1 MSFPL
6 NGRIAIVENDI
17 NEALPLFESFAK
29 NNIPYVFYK
38 GDDIKYLPE
47 EDCTKNDIRI
57 LFLDLNLI
65 GENPGA
71 NKDVKSTLYGVLKR
85 IISPK
90 NYPYALIYW
99 SKQVEDYNEII
110 QDLFNGDLKDRK
122 PICIEPFVKHIFF
135 PTTKGDRTEELPD
148 IFQKTLEVLHKHPA
162 FSYLLHWENQ
172 IHNSAD
178 KTLEE
183 TFNFSNSTNSWEEDA
198 NFVFN
203 KLGKNYQFSIKCI
216 R

>member
-71 NKDVKSTLYGVLKR
+71 NKDVKSTSIR
-85 IISPK
+85 
-90 NYPYALIYW
+90 
-99 SKQVEDYNEII
+99 SK
-110 QDLFNGDLKDRK
+110 
-122 PICIEPFVKHIFF
+122 
-135 PTTKGDRTEELPD
+135 
-148 IFQKTLEVLHKHPA
+148 
-162 FSYLLHWENQ
+162 
-172 IHNSAD
+172 
-178 KTLEE
+178 
-183 TFNFSNSTNSWEEDA
+183 TNSEIVERC
-198 NFVFN
+198 FPRM
-203 KLGKNYQFSIKCI
+203 KY
-216 R
+216 